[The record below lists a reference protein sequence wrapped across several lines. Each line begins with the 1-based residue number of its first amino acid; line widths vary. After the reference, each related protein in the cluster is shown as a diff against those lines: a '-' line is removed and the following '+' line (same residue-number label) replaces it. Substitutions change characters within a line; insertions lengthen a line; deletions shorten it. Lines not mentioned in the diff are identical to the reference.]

1 MPDKVLHVS
10 HTDVTIDSRILKEL
24 NVSESIFNST
34 FGIGV
39 SNKKDYKQS
48 HKSHKIINLSLLSK
62 RLVFLPRMF
71 RIMLEV
77 IELNCKI
84 FFEALRIK
92 PSLIH
97 CHDVPA
103 LPVSTLIKIISGCKL
118 IYDAHELE
126 SERNGLSW
134 LGRKLT
140 FICEKLC
147 WRFVDGL
154 IVVSPSIKE
163 WYLMKLGKKN
173 SEIILNSPLIG
184 EVNKRNPD
192 YLRCTFNIPDASK
205 IFIYVGLFTA
215 GRGIQFLLEAFSDHR
230 VKSHIVF
237 LGYGDLEDELKRLSS
252 INSRIHVHPGVV
264 HSEVTSIV
272 SSADVGVAL
281 IENISLSDYYSLP
294 NKFFEYVFSGLPV
307 LVSDFPDISRVVKK
321 YDLGVTTQL
330 CRTAIIEAIT
340 GYEAQVSKKLINGE
354 HLQQLGWDNQK
365 KKLIAFYQ
373 AVLDEKES
381 F

>member
-1 MPDKVLHVS
+1 M
-10 HTDVTIDSRILKEL
+10 
-24 NVSESIFNST
+24 
-34 FGIGV
+34 
-39 SNKKDYKQS
+39 
-48 HKSHKIINLSLLSK
+48 
-62 RLVFLPRMF
+62 
-71 RIMLEV
+71 
-77 IELNCKI
+77 
-84 FFEALRIK
+84 
-92 PSLIH
+92 
-97 CHDVPA
+97 
-103 LPVSTLIKIISGCKL
+103 
-118 IYDAHELE
+118 
-126 SERNGLSW
+126 
-134 LGRKLT
+134 
-140 FICEKLC
+140 
-147 WRFVDGL
+147 
-154 IVVSPSIKE
+154 
-163 WYLMKLGKKN
+163 
-173 SEIILNSPLIG
+173 
-184 EVNKRNPD
+184 
-192 YLRCTFNIPDASK
+192 
-205 IFIYVGLFTA
+205 
-215 GRGIQFLLEAFSDHR
+215 LEAFSDHR

-264 HSEVTSIV
+264 QGEVTSIV

-330 CRTAIIEAIT
+330 CPTAIIEAIT

-373 AVLDEKES
+373 AVLDDEKES

>member
-1 MPDKVLHVS
+1 ML
-10 HTDVTIDSRILKEL
+10 LKYL
-24 NVSESIFNST
+24 N
-34 FGIGV
+34 
-39 SNKKDYKQS
+39 
-48 HKSHKIINLSLLSK
+48 LLSK

-184 EVNKRNPD
+184 EVNKLILIIYVNFQ
-192 YLRCTFNIPDASK
+192 YPDALR
-205 IFIYVGLFTA
+205 FLYVGLLL
-215 GRGIQFLLEAFSDHR
+215 GRGIQACWQVLDHR

-252 INSRIHVHPGVV
+252 ISRIHVHPG
-264 HSEVTSIV
+264 EV
-272 SSADVGVAL
+272 
-281 IENISLSDYYSLP
+281 
-294 NKFFEYVFSGLPV
+294 
-307 LVSDFPDISRVVKK
+307 
-321 YDLGVTTQL
+321 Q
-330 CRTAIIEAIT
+330 
-340 GYEAQVSKKLINGE
+340 
-354 HLQQLGWDNQK
+354 
-365 KKLIAFYQ
+365 
-373 AVLDEKES
+373 
-381 F
+381 